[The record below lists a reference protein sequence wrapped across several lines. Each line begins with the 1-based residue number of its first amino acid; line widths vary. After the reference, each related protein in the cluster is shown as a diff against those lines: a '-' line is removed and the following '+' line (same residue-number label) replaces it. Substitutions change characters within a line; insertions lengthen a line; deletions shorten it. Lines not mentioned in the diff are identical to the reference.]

1 VTLVTEVRLRRVLD
15 SRGNPTVE
23 ADVHTEHDGFGRAA
37 APSGASTGE
46 YEAIELPPEE
56 AIAKA
61 RELAVPRLEGQVYAG
76 DQRGVDGALRGADGT
91 DDFSEIG
98 ANSAVA
104 ISMAAAK
111 AGADVLGAPLYQHL
125 GGAFRGNSFPI
136 PLGNVVGG
144 GEHAADATHIQEF
157 LAAPVGAPSVADAV
171 FANAR
176 VHGVVGDLLEERGVA
191 AAKGDEGAWA
201 PAVDDSEAF
210 EIVAEAVDHVAD
222 DVGFDIRVGLDVAAS
237 ELYEDGEAS
246 ETPQADGDG
255 EEQSS
260 SGRAS
265 GQSPRAEAVDGEY
278 HYGDRTR
285 TPDEQVDYVAD
296 LVDEYDLVYVEDPLE
311 EDDFDRFAELT
322 DRVGS
327 GAGTA
332 PDGAS
337 ERSPRAGETLV
348 CGDDLFVTNTSR
360 LQDGIDCGAANSI
373 LVKPNQIGT
382 LSDAFDAVE
391 LARSNDYDPVISHRS
406 GETED
411 TTIAHLAVATDAP
424 YIKTGA
430 VGGERTAKL
439 NELIRIEANA

>member
-1 VTLVTEVRLRRVLD
+1 MTLVTEVRLRRVLD

-23 ADVHTEHDGFGRAA
+23 ADVHTESGGFGRAA

-56 AIAKA
+56 AIASA
-61 RELAVPRLEGQVYAG
+61 RELAVPRLEGQVFAG
-76 DQRGVDGALRGADGT
+76 DQRSVDAALHAADGT

-104 ISMAAAK
+104 ISMATAK
-111 AGADVLGAPLYQHL
+111 AAADVAGLPLYQHL
-125 GGAFRGNSFPI
+125 GGAFRGEEFPV

-157 LAAPVGAPSVADAV
+157 LAAPIGAPSVADAV
-171 FANAR
+171 FANAA
-176 VHGVVGDLLEERGVA
+176 VHDDVGERLRDRGVA

-201 PAVDDSEAF
+201 PSIDDAEAF
-210 EIVAEAVDHVAD
+210 EIVDAATDAVAD
-222 DVGFDIRVGLDVAAS
+222 EVGFEVTFGLDVAAS
-237 ELYEDGEAS
+237 ELYD
-246 ETPQADGDG
+246 ADAGVY
-255 EEQSS
+255 
-260 SGRAS
+260 R
-265 GQSPRAEAVDGEY
+265 
-278 HYGDRTR
+278 YGDEER

-296 LVDEYDLVYVEDPLE
+296 LVEEYGLAYVEDPLE
-311 EDDFDRFAELT
+311 ENDFGGFADLT
-322 DRVGS
+322 DQVGR
-327 GAGTA
+327 GARSA

-337 ERSPRAGETLV
+337 GRRPRADRTVL
-348 CGDDLFVTNTSR
+348 CGDDLFVTDTDR
-360 LQDGIDCGAANSI
+360 VARGIEDGAANAVLI
-373 LVKPNQIGT
+373 KPNQIGT

-391 LARSNDYDPVISHRS
+391 LATRNGYEAVVSHRS

-411 TTIAHLAVATDAP
+411 TTIAHLAYATAAP